1 MKLPRRQFLHLAA
14 GAVALPAVS
23 RIVTAQAYPTRAV
36 RVIVPYAPGGPT
48 DIFARLAAQ
57 KLSEHLGKQFYVEN
71 IGGAGGNVGMGQGA
85 RAAPDG
91 YTMLVVPPTIVVNP
105 TLYDKVPY
113 DPYKDFDPVTIAVT
127 STEVLSV
134 HPSLPVQTVNDL
146 VAFIKSN
153 PGKYNFAS
161 PGTGT
166 PAHLVGEQFR
176 LSLGLDLVHIPFNS
190 AGLAIGSTVAG
201 HTLIAFT
208 ASPPAVPQLKE
219 GKLRAL
225 AVTSKTRSQAL
236 PEVPTMA
243 EAGYPDIE
251 GEAWFAV
258 VVPART
264 PKEIIALL
272 HREIVKIIAL
282 PDMKERMAT
291 LGFEPVGNTP
301 EECAAQFRTET
312 AKWAKVIR
320 EAGIK
325 AQ

>member
-1 MKLPRRQFLHLAA
+1 MKLPRRQFLYLAA
-14 GAVALPAVS
+14 GAAALPVVS
-23 RIVTAQAYPTRAV
+23 RIARAQAYPSRPV

-48 DIFARLAAQ
+48 DIFARLIAQ
-57 KLSEHLGKQFYVEN
+57 KLSEDLGRQFYVEN
-71 IGGAGGNVGMGQGA
+71 IGGAGGNVGMGHGA
-85 RAAPDG
+85 KAAPDG
-91 YTMLVVPPTIVVNP
+91 YTILVVPPTIVVNP
-105 TLYDKVPY
+105 SLYDKVPY

-134 HPSLPVQTVNDL
+134 HPSLPVHTVKDL
-146 VAFIKSN
+146 VALIRSN
-153 PGKYNFAS
+153 PGRYSFAS

-201 HTLIAFT
+201 HTPISFT
-208 ASPPAVPQLKE
+208 ASPPAVPQFKD

-236 PEVPTMA
+236 PDVPTMA
-243 EAGYPDIE
+243 EAGYPDVE
-251 GEAWFAV
+251 GEAWFGV

-264 PKEIIALL
+264 PKDIITLL
-272 HREIVKIIAL
+272 HREIVKLIAL

-301 EECAAQFRTET
+301 DECAAQFRTEL

-320 EAGIK
+320 EASIK
-325 AQ
+325 AH